1 MKKWL
6 ATSLVLL
13 IILPVLAYTSLP
25 GIAKYVVEQW
35 LLEQGFQ
42 KPVFTVE
49 YPSPKALLISELRVE
64 KITDNRVSKLSA
76 GPISIN
82 YDPWDLLLKGELS
95 RIEIPLAEL
104 DIEMTGAQSAP
115 PEEDTALS
123 GFDLI
128 QLLPEQW
135 LDFAPSKELVIGQLS
150 IHWHGP
156 EQADFRFT
164 GNVYL
169 TQEQLLTRVMTTID
183 DKAIART
190 DLILDDLNRMQFN
203 IIDDANTTALTS
215 VGQFQTKDGRVQ
227 FSLLHDI
234 NLKDTLEIAKRLPLG
249 FEIPLSITQGHY
261 NGTSHISFPDQIR
274 DSLNRWLLSLDID
287 QDYSLE
293 AQVQLPL
300 EEVKTASL
308 KLSGNT
314 RFNLAAGLNIELN
327 KQSHVSLNQL
337 HYDNWLLDKLT
348 LRLPDGLQASVD
360 QSSDAKPF
368 KLTVEP
374 ENLSHPDHQIT
385 LQPATFSIDEIDLQ
399 KLHATIDIQ
408 LPSVKAK
415 VAGNQLPPVTLQGKS
430 YVRWPKVDTA
440 LAVSA
445 LDLPLHTAISV
456 AANFDK
462 QIIDAQ
468 WRLKE
473 FPLATDLRLLAP
485 YLPVKEIPENFS
497 IQRGNYTHNGRF
509 QWFSGRLDG
518 TINHAITELDI
529 HYEQIQLLNT
539 ELRSTTYLRGDRIDD
554 KGTLRIKTLAV
565 GLPLENIQID
575 YRLNKIGSPHTIA
588 DVSTLSA
595 QLLEGTLSAEPFY
608 TVLSDPNLST
618 NITLRELS
626 LNALLQLER
635 QPGLSGEG
643 ILDVNLPLRLNHQ
656 GFRITGGALKS
667 RGPGMIR
674 YQPDDD
680 IKALATNNTGLSLAL
695 DALSNFRYRVLNAEV
710 NYAPNGE
717 LLLKTQLSGENP
729 DWNNGQAVNFSVN
742 IQENVLKLLKT
753 LQFADNLTESIEK
766 RYRKP

>member
-13 IILPVLAYTSLP
+13 IIIPVLAYTSLP

-104 DIEMTGAQSAP
+104 DIEMTGVQPASS
-115 PEEDTALS
+115 EENASLS

-135 LDFAPSKELVIGQLS
+135 LDFAPAKELVIGQLS

-169 TQEQLLTRVMTTID
+169 TREQLLTRVMTTID
-183 DKAIART
+183 NRAIARS

-203 IIDDANTTALTS
+203 IIDEANTTALTS

-227 FSLLHDI
+227 ISLLHDI
-234 NLKDTLEIAKRLPLG
+234 NLKDVLNIAKRLPLAL
-249 FEIPLSITQGHY
+249 EIPLSITQGHY
-261 NGTSHISFPDQIR
+261 NGTSHISFPDQIH
-274 DSLNRWLLSLDID
+274 DGFNRWLLSLTID
-287 QDYSLE
+287 QNYSLE
-293 AQVQLPL
+293 AQAQLQLKEVQAL
-300 EEVKTASL
+300 SL
-308 KLSGNT
+308 NLSGNT
-314 RFNLAAGLNIELN
+314 HFNLADGLNIELH
-327 KQSHVSLNQL
+327 KQSQVSLRKLRHN
-337 HYDNWLLDKLT
+337 NWRLDTLT
-348 LRLPDGLQASVD
+348 LRLPDGLQTNIGKKL
-360 QSSDAKPF
+360 DARPF
-368 KLTVEP
+368 KLIIEP
-374 ENLSHPDHQIT
+374 KNLSHPTNHIS
-385 LQPATFSIDEIDLQ
+385 LHPATISIDEIDPQ
-399 KLHATIDIQ
+399 TLHATLDIHV
-408 LPSVKAK
+408 PNVKAK
-415 VAGNQLPPVTLQGKS
+415 IDGNQLPTISLQGKS
-430 YVRWPKVDTA
+430 YVRWPKIDTA

-456 AANFDK
+456 ATNFDTEV
-462 QIIDAQ
+462 IDAQ

-473 FPLATDLRLLAP
+473 FPLTTDLGLLTP
-485 YLPVKEIPENFS
+485 YLPVKKLPDTFS
-497 IQRGNYTHNGRF
+497 IQKGNYTHNGRL

-529 HYEQIQLLNT
+529 NYEQIQLIGT
-539 ELRSTTYLRGDRIDD
+539 ELNSTTYLRGDRIDD
-554 KGTLRIKTLAV
+554 KGTLHIKALEV
-565 GLPLENIQID
+565 GLPVENIQID
-575 YRLNKIGSPHTIA
+575 YRLNKIGSPHAIA
-588 DVSTLSA
+588 DISTLSA
-595 QLLEGTLSAEPFY
+595 QLLGGRLAAEPFY
-608 TVLSDPNLST
+608 TVLSEPNLST
-618 NITLRELS
+618 NVTLRELS
-626 LNALLQLER
+626 LNELLQLER

-667 RGPGMIR
+667 RGSGLIR
-674 YQPDDD
+674 YQPNDSV
-680 IKALATNNTGLSLAL
+680 KALAKNNMGLGLAL
-695 DALSNFRYRVLNAEV
+695 DALSNFRYRILDAEV

-717 LLLKTQLSGENP
+717 LLLKTQLAGENP

-742 IQENVLKLLKT
+742 IQENVLKLMKT